1 MNLLTPIITHRII
14 GNWYY
19 TLTFV
24 FWVFSFYLIR
34 RRKIVRIG
42 LLLYG
47 VGCFLNF
54 AWEMTLILF
63 GFRAY
68 QSSFPFILHLSY
80 HSLTEFAP
88 FMIILVIILEKLKC
102 FDLTQYGDEHVATK

>member
-1 MNLLTPIITHRII
+1 MNLLAQITTHRIV

-19 TLTFV
+19 ILTFV
-24 FWVFSFYLIR
+24 FLVLSFYLIR
-34 RRKIVRIG
+34 RRKIIRFG

-47 VGCFLNF
+47 VGCLLNF

-68 QSSFPFILHLSY
+68 QSTFPFVFQLIY
-80 HSLTEFAP
+80 HFLTEFAP
-88 FMIILVIILEKLKC
+88 FMIILVIILEKLKWL
-102 FDLTQYGDEHVATK
+102 DLTQYGDEYVAAK

>member
-1 MNLLTPIITHRII
+1 MDVFTQLTTHRLV

-19 TLTFV
+19 VLTFAIL
-24 FWVFSFYLIR
+24 VFSFYLIR
-34 RRKIVRIG
+34 RRKIVRFG

>member
-1 MNLLTPIITHRII
+1 MDIFTPITTYRIV

-19 TLTFV
+19 VSTFITLV
-24 FWVFSFYLIR
+24 VSFYLLR
-34 RRKIVRIG
+34 RRKIIKFG

-54 AWEMTLILF
+54 AWELTLILF

-68 QSSFPFILHLSY
+68 QSSFPFILHLVY

-88 FMIILVIILEKLKC
+88 FMIILVIILEKLGC
-102 FDLTQYGDEHVATK
+102 FNLTQYGDEHVAAK